1 MHGYCF
7 RRQWP
12 IGTFI
17 VDFACLEA
25 SLIIEVDG
33 EQHAEQI
40 AKDEAHTRFLEKEGF
55 RVVRFWN
62 YDVLA
67 NTEGVLEAILHDL
80 QNSPQEQP

>member
-1 MHGYCF
+1 MHGYRF
-7 RRQWP
+7 RRQRP

-33 EQHAEQI
+33 GQHAEQI
-40 AKDEAHTRFLEKEGF
+40 EKDEARTRFLEKEGF

>member
-1 MHGYCF
+1 MHGYRF
-7 RRQWP
+7 RRQRP

-17 VDFACLEA
+17 VDFACLKA

-33 EQHAEQI
+33 RQHAEQI
-40 AKDEAHTRFLEKEGF
+40 AKDEARTRFLEKEGF

>member
-1 MHGYCF
+1 MADSM
-7 RRQWP
+7 RSRLQKTKP
-12 IGTFI
+12 
-17 VDFACLEA
+17 V
-25 SLIIEVDG
+25 
-33 EQHAEQI
+33 
-40 AKDEAHTRFLEKEGF
+40 RFSEKEGF